1 MWNVYQAHCNFYFAG
16 KIQGLN
22 GNGKD
27 FAIIEEFLAKKMFEL
42 LKAGHLN
49 HPDKERTRGSLI
61 SSLKEKVS
69 ALAEEK
75 NTFWS

>member
-1 MWNVYQAHCNFYFAG
+1 MWNVYRAHCNFYVAG
-16 KIQGLN
+16 RNPELN

-27 FAIIEEFLAKKMFEL
+27 FAIIEEFLAKKMFQL

-49 HPDKERTRGSLI
+49 HLEKERRRGSQMFT
-61 SSLKEKVS
+61 LKEKVA